1 MSQVALT
8 NWSHSSP
15 ELVVEAGL
23 TELDTVVVVGAG
35 VLKS

>member
-15 ELVVEAGL
+15 GPVVVV
-23 TELDTVVVVGAG
+23 LDTVEVVGGGEVVV
-35 VLKS
+35 KS